1 MRLGLLALIVSLL
14 GLPIGAP
21 AQQAVPEDD
30 SVRLVTVAGVTGSV
44 ATARRIDLGTVN
56 TPKSWGSVPR

>member
-1 MRLGLLALIVSLL
+1 MRLGLLALIVTLL

-30 SVRLVTVAGVTGSV
+30 SVRLVTVAGVDRHCGHR
-44 ATARRIDLGTVN
+44 A
-56 TPKSWGSVPR
+56 